1 MTTLLAL
8 MLSFLI
14 RVVGVFYI
22 WNWIMPVLF
31 SIKPISMW
39 EAFGLVML
47 SAFLFFTPTESVIER
62 TNEEKVV

>member
-1 MTTLLAL
+1 MTTLISLVL
-8 MLSFLI
+8 YFLVRI
-14 RVVGVFYI
+14 VGVFYV

-47 SAFLFFTPTESVIER
+47 SAFLFSTPTESVIER
-62 TNEEKVV
+62 INEEKVV